1 MFFCLTNNTF
11 FPCNP
16 YFQASSPPCWLVLH
30 SSSHL
35 CVFLPPSHTSKGKFQ
50 NLDSTPWTSIFDLA
64 SFILGRDREG
74 PYTPI
79 ALKVIGQ
86 VITREPSLSLHHL
99 PESRSTGKVHA
110 RNIGGGATNQL
121 LIGLAILLLCK
132 SGRSGRR
139 SWGFGC

>member
-1 MFFCLTNNTF
+1 MFFCLTNMF

-35 CVFLPPSHTSKGKFQ
+35 FVFLPPSHTSKGKFQ
-50 NLDSTPWTSIFDLA
+50 NLNSTQWTSIFDLA
-64 SFILGRDREG
+64 SLLGQDREG

-79 ALKVIGQ
+79 ALKVVGQ

-110 RNIGGGATNQL
+110 GNIGGGATNQL
-121 LIGLAILLLCK
+121 LTALAILLCK